1 MSKKSNSSDSDS
13 DDGDKEAA
21 KSFRTLIPE
30 LFRTLTI
37 NTGMES
43 SRGFQAPDAPT
54 SKGHKAQNRLFYR
67 ALEPKSKLPRASSE
81 DESEAFCGSAKRCK
95 SEIPEAPQL
104 KPLVSDGSQIPF
116 LDLRDLR
123 DLSSLDCSEIN
134 AGAASCASVPQ
145 IGCGLPF
152 IGASASD
159 P

>member
-13 DDGDKEAA
+13 DEK
-21 KSFRTLIPE
+21 IPE
-30 LFRTLTI
+30 LFQNLKIKT
-37 NTGMES
+37 NEEV
-43 SRGFQAPDAPT
+43 SRRCDEPRAPT
-54 SKGHKAQNRLFYR
+54 SKGHKAQNRLFYS
-67 ALEPKSKLPRASSE
+67 LVETKSKLPRASSE

-116 LDLRDLR
+116 LDLRA
-123 DLSSLDCSEIN
+123 LSSWDCSEIN

-145 IGCGLPF
+145 IGGGLPF

>member
-13 DDGDKEAA
+13 DEK
-21 KSFRTLIPE
+21 IPE
-30 LFRTLTI
+30 SFQNLTI
-37 NTGMES
+37 ETNGKVSPRCDEP
-43 SRGFQAPDAPT
+43 RAPT

-67 ALEPKSKLPRASSE
+67 ALEPKSKLPRAVSE
-81 DESEAFCGSAKRCK
+81 DASQEFSEPSKRCK
-95 SEIPEAPQL
+95 AEMPPEPRL

-116 LDLRDLR
+116 LDLNSLD
-123 DLSSLDCSEIN
+123 SSDCSEIN

-145 IGCGLPF
+145 IGWDLPF